1 MIVKNVKTN
10 YQLDHLNY
18 VKIQI
23 KQVKVESDG
32 ENIKSTF
39 KTLIVRLVRIVH
51 DIKWLKER
59 KRKLL
64 TSHLSH
70 GSDFHFKK

>member
-18 VKIQI
+18 VKIQM

-39 KTLIVRLVRIVH
+39 KTSIVRLVRIVH
-51 DIKWLKER
+51 FGYQMI
-59 KRKLL
+59 KRKE
-64 TSHLSH
+64 
-70 GSDFHFKK
+70 KKTINFTLISWK